1 MGLGIAIAVDGRTDT
16 DLAQATTVEVL
27 ERMGET
33 TTYRIRY
40 PTDISQGDL
49 PRLIDSRLGPG
60 SELSILVPVLGT
72 THCLVKGPL
81 HGQQL
86 HLQHGGAGSWLEALG
101 SDTSVIMDR
110 QTQTSVWADVTDS
123 DVVFSIL
130 GNYGY
135 TPDVQSTSAGHYED
149 KHTLV
154 QRDSDLRFVR
164 RLAQRNGFLFWVTCD
179 ALGTETAH
187 FKRPPLDGEA
197 AATLVINLESP
208 TIQTLDLTWDVER
221 PTSNWT
227 AMWRRARR
235 RCWAPRVSRP
245 SPATPAPCICSRR

>member
-86 HLQHGGAGSWLEALG
+86 HLQ
-101 SDTSVIMDR
+101 
-110 QTQTSVWADVTDS
+110 Q
-123 DVVFSIL
+123 
-130 GNYGY
+130 
-135 TPDVQSTSAGHYED
+135 
-149 KHTLV
+149 
-154 QRDSDLRFVR
+154 
-164 RLAQRNGFLFWVTCD
+164 
-179 ALGTETAH
+179 
-187 FKRPPLDGEA
+187 
-197 AATLVINLESP
+197 
-208 TIQTLDLTWDVER
+208 
-221 PTSNWT
+221 
-227 AMWRRARR
+227 
-235 RCWAPRVSRP
+235 
-245 SPATPAPCICSRR
+245 